1 MRTIALVSE
10 KGGVA
15 KTVTTLNVAACL
27 ARSGCRVLVIDADP
41 QHNASLVLL
50 RGESARRPTLL
61 EVLMGQADARDA
73 VVSTATTGVALL
85 PADATLAEANVALVG
100 ELGRERRL
108 RTAIESLDG
117 DYDAV
122 LVDTPPTRS
131 LLTVNALNAV
141 RDAVIPVAPGL
152 FSLSGL
158 ALLWGV
164 VEEVRR
170 HLDNKSLRVAGLIL
184 TMVERNNVSRDL
196 EEQLRDAYGPLV
208 YRETI
213 PRSVKVEE
221 AVSRYESVITYA
233 PRSAAAKAYIGLTG
247 EIIGDVQ
254 REQGA
259 ADGARDRGDEP
270 AEADGRAA

>member
-1 MRTIALVSE
+1 VKTAIE
-10 KGGVA
+10 GV
-15 KTVTTLNVAACL
+15 
-27 ARSGCRVLVIDADP
+27 G
-41 QHNASLVLL
+41 
-50 RGESARRPTLL
+50 
-61 EVLMGQADARDA
+61 
-73 VVSTATTGVALL
+73 LL

-108 RTAIESLDG
+108 RAAIEGLD
-117 DYDAV
+117 DAYDAV

-141 RDAVIPVAPGL
+141 RDAIIPVAPGL

-158 ALLWGV
+158 AQLWGV

-170 HLDNKSLRVAGLIL
+170 YLDNRALRVAGLVL

-196 EEQLRDAYGPLV
+196 EEQLRAAYGPLV
-208 YRETI
+208 YRTAI

-221 AVSRYESVITYA
+221 SISRFEPVIDYA
-233 PRSAAAKAYIGLTG
+233 PRSPAARAYIELTG
-247 EIIGDVQ
+247 EIIDDGQ
-254 REQGA
+254 RQQGT
-259 ADGARDRGDEP
+259 ADGARDGRGGP